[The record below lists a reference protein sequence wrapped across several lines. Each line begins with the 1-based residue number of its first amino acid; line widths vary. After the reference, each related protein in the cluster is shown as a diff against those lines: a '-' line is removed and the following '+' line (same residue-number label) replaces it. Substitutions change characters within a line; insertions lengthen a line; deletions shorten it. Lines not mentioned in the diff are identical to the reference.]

1 MSKRNKRA
9 ADRRPVQPPST
20 SLPESRA
27 RIEALIAAGK
37 AREALDLA
45 KQLFKETRSGEAEA
59 LLIAAYEA
67 RIHAML
73 ARGLYDEAGAL
84 AALVGERFP
93 ALRQRLVPLVKQR
106 KAIAGGDL
114 GSLLSELA
122 SAAPPRRR
130 EIEAILERELRD
142 PRLLAEPRPCQRAI
156 RCGAPPGRC
165 ASCSTR

>member
-73 ARGLYDEAGAL
+73 ARGLYDEAG
-84 AALVGERFP
+84 RWPRWP
-93 ALRQRLVPLVKQR
+93 AS
-106 KAIAGGDL
+106 
-114 GSLLSELA
+114 GSLPSA
-122 SAAPPRRR
+122 SA
-130 EIEAILERELRD
+130 
-142 PRLLAEPRPCQRAI
+142 
-156 RCGAPPGRC
+156 
-165 ASCSTR
+165 SCRS